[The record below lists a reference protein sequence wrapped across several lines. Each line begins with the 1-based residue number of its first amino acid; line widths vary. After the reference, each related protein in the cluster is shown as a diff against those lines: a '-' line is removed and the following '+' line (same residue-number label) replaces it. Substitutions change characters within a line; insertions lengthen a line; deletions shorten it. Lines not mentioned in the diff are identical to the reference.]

1 MSYCQAN
8 LNGWFDDLLHAG
20 ERIATSIG
28 TRQSTPVGYGT
39 TGGGTYSTPPMFPPT
54 YGAPTMGPS
63 QGTIIGA
70 SLQQLFP
77 YLLIGG
83 VVYLLMRNRR

>member
-8 LNGWFDDLLHAG
+8 LNGWFDDLLQTG
-20 ERIATSIG
+20 ERIVNTV

-39 TGGGTYSTPPMFPPT
+39 AATPPMFPPT
-54 YGAPTMGPS
+54 YGIANPQFQASPGSALMAGLGP
-63 QGTIIGA
+63 
-70 SLQQLFP
+70 LLP

-83 VVYLLMRNRR
+83 VVLYFAMNRGRR